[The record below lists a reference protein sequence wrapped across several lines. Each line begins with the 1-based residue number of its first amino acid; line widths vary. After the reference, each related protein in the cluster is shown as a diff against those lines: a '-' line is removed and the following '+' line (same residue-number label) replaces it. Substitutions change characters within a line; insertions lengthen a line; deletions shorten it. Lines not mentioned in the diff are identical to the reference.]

1 MTSRITD
8 YYEDDTTLIPVQL
21 PGSPDLVGTTTTFV
35 ARNLDTL
42 AAITP
47 ITCTNLTDAGALTI
61 PIATLVA
68 TPCTAPFMGASLG
81 LAARHMSPESGSSS
95 PTSAARRRG
104 PSGGS
109 AMRETHIERREL
121 MGSRGL
127 IWCEWVGWRSSV
139 RSKPSARRE
148 EV

>member
-35 ARNLDTL
+35 ARNLDTR

-68 TPCTAPFMGASLG
+68 TVAGDVVYDEARIIVIDGATQETYPVEFDG
-81 LAARHMSPESGSSS
+81 RD
-95 PTSAARRRG
+95 RFRVRG
-104 PSGGS
+104 
-109 AMRETHIERREL
+109 AL
-121 MGSRGL
+121 
-127 IWCEWVGWRSSV
+127 
-139 RSKPSARRE
+139 
-148 EV
+148 